1 MKIGIVGLGLI
12 GASLAG
18 DLRQLGHQVVG
29 TSRQVAT
36 CEQATQR
43 GLVNQAGTE
52 LEILAAMEAII
63 ICTPIANIVPTV
75 QQLAG
80 LIKPGTLVTDAG
92 SVKGSIVAAAT
103 QIWPHFV
110 GGHPMAGKAE
120 SGIEAAELGMF
131 RDQPYVIT
139 PVAGTMESSIAQL
152 ASLVTALGAR
162 LYYATPEEHDQAVA
176 WISHLPVMISG
187 SLISACVAN
196 GETQVLQLAKDLASS
211 GFKDTSRVGGG
222 NPELGLM
229 MAKYNRTELLQAL
242 AGYQQDL
249 AETMQAIE
257 QENWDVLRLKLE
269 QNQAARPDFLPV
281 PTGIE

>member
-18 DLRQLGHQVVG
+18 DLRQLGHLVIG
-29 TSRQVAT
+29 TSRQTAT
-36 CEQATQR
+36 CELATQR
-43 GLVNQAGTE
+43 GLVDKAGTE
-52 LEILAAMEAII
+52 LAILTEMEAIV
-63 ICTPIANIVPTV
+63 ICTPIANILPTV
-75 QQLAG
+75 AQLAD

-103 QIWPHFV
+103 ELWPQFV

-120 SGIEAAELGMF
+120 NGIEAAELGMF
-131 RDQPYVIT
+131 QDQPYVIT
-139 PVAGTMESSIAQL
+139 PIAGTDQLAIEQL

-162 LYYATPEEHDQAVA
+162 LYYASPAEHDRAVA
-176 WISHLPVMISG
+176 WISHLPAMVSG

-196 GETQVLQLAKDLASS
+196 SDAQGLRLAQDLASS

-229 MAKYNRTELLQAL
+229 MAQYNRLEVLRAL
-242 AGYQQDL
+242 RGYQQDL

-257 QENWDVLRLKLE
+257 QEDWKGLRSKLE
-269 QNQAARPDFLPV
+269 QNQAARPDFL
-281 PTGIE
+281 

>member
-18 DLRQLGHQVVG
+18 DLRQLGHLVIG
-29 TSRQVAT
+29 TSRQTAT
-36 CEQATQR
+36 CELATQR
-43 GLVNQAGTE
+43 GLVDKAGTE
-52 LEILAAMEAII
+52 LAILTEMEAIV
-63 ICTPIANIVPTV
+63 ICTPIANILPTV
-75 QQLAG
+75 AQLAD

-103 QIWPHFV
+103 ELWPQFV

-120 SGIEAAELGMF
+120 NGIEAAELGMF
-131 RDQPYVIT
+131 QDQPYVIT
-139 PVAGTMESSIAQL
+139 PIAGTEQRAIEQL

-162 LYYATPEEHDQAVA
+162 LYYASPAEHDRAVA
-176 WISHLPVMISG
+176 WISHLPAMVSG

-196 GETQVLQLAKDLASS
+196 SDAQGLRLAQDLASS

-229 MAKYNRTELLQAL
+229 MAQYNRLEVLRAL
-242 AGYQQDL
+242 RGYQQDL

-257 QENWDVLRLKLE
+257 QEDWEGLRSKLE
-269 QNQAARPDFLPV
+269 QNQAARPDFL
-281 PTGIE
+281 

>member
-18 DLRQLGHQVVG
+18 DLRQLGHIVVG
-29 TSRQVAT
+29 TSRQAAT
-36 CEQATQR
+36 CSLAIER
-43 GLVNQAGTE
+43 GLVDEAGME

-63 ICTPIANIVPTV
+63 ICTPIAHIVPTV
-75 QQLAG
+75 MRLAS
-80 LIKPGTLVTDAG
+80 LIQPGTLVTDAG

-120 SGIEAAELGMF
+120 SGLEAAELGMF
-131 RDQPYVIT
+131 CDQPYVIT
-139 PVAGTMESSIAQL
+139 PIEQTIKSSIEQL

-187 SLISACVAN
+187 SLISACVINNDAS
-196 GETQVLQLAKDLASS
+196 GLQLAKNLASS

-229 MAKYNRTELLQAL
+229 MAKYNRQEVLRAL

-249 AETMQAIE
+249 TETVRSIE
-257 QENWDVLRLKLE
+257 LEDWEGLRLKLE
-269 QNQAARPDFLPV
+269 QNQANRPDFLP
-281 PTGIE
+281 PTT

>member
-29 TSRQVAT
+29 TSRRAAT
-36 CEQATQR
+36 GELAIQR
-43 GLVNQAGTE
+43 GLVDQAGTE
-52 LEILAAMEAII
+52 LAILAEMEAII

-75 QQLAG
+75 AELAQ

-103 QIWPHFV
+103 QLWPHFV

-131 RDQPYVIT
+131 REQPYVIT
-139 PVAGTMESSIAQL
+139 PVTETIGSSIEQL

-162 LYYATPEEHDQAVA
+162 LYYASPTEHDQAVA
-176 WISHLPVMISG
+176 WISHLPVLVSG

-196 GETQVLQLAKDLASS
+196 SDADGLQLAQNLASS

-229 MAKYNRTELLQAL
+229 MAQYNRVEVLRAL

-249 AETMQAIE
+249 AETVSAIE
-257 QENWDVLRLKLE
+257 QEDWEELRSKLQ
-269 QNQAARPDFLPV
+269 QNQAIRPDFLSSSS
-281 PTGIE
+281 

>member
-18 DLRQLGHQVVG
+18 DLRQLGHLVVG
-29 TSRQVAT
+29 TSRQTAT
-36 CEQATQR
+36 CKIAIQR
-43 GLVNQAGTE
+43 GLVDQAGTD
-52 LEILAAMEAII
+52 LAILAEMETIV

-75 QQLAG
+75 AQLAD

-103 QIWPHFV
+103 QIWPDFV

-139 PVAGTMESSIAQL
+139 PIAETAPSSIERL
-152 ASLVTALGAR
+152 ASFVTALGAR
-162 LYYATPEEHDQAVA
+162 LYYATPEEHDRVVA

-196 GETQVLQLAKDLASS
+196 SDAQGLQLAQDLASS

-229 MAKYNRTELLQAL
+229 MAKYNREEVLRAL
-242 AGYQQDL
+242 RGYQQDL
-249 AETMQAIE
+249 AETIQAIE
-257 QENWDVLRLKLE
+257 QENWEGLRSKLE
-269 QNQAARPDFLPV
+269 QNQAARPDFL
-281 PTGIE
+281 

>member
-1 MKIGIVGLGLI
+1 MKIGVVGLGLI

-18 DLRQLGHQVVG
+18 DLRQLGHLVVG
-29 TSRQVAT
+29 TSRQADT
-36 CEQATQR
+36 CKLAIER
-43 GLVNQAGTE
+43 GLVDEAGTE
-52 LEILAAMEAII
+52 LDILAEMEAII

-75 QQLAG
+75 GQLAS

-120 SGIEAAELGMF
+120 SGLEAAELGMF
-131 RDQPYVIT
+131 RDRPYVIT
-139 PVAGTMESSIAQL
+139 PIEGTVESSIEQL
-152 ASLVTALGAR
+152 ASLVTELEAR
-162 LYYATPEEHDQAVA
+162 LYYATPSEHDQAVA

-196 GETQVLQLAKDLASS
+196 SNPLGLQLAQNLASS
-211 GFKDTSRVGGG
+211 GFQDTSRVGGG

-229 MAKYNRTELLQAL
+229 MAKYNRAELLRVL

-249 AETMQAIE
+249 AETVRSIE
-257 QENWDVLRLKLE
+257 QEDWVGLRSKLE
-269 QNQAARPDFLPV
+269 QNQATRPGFLP
-281 PTGIE
+281 PAT

>member
-18 DLRQLGHQVVG
+18 DLRQLGHIVVG
-29 TSRQVAT
+29 TSRQAAT
-36 CEQATQR
+36 CSLAIER
-43 GLVNQAGTE
+43 GLVDEAGTE

-63 ICTPIANIVPTV
+63 ICTPIAHIVPTV
-75 QQLAG
+75 MRLAS
-80 LIKPGTLVTDAG
+80 LIQPGTLVTDAG
-92 SVKGSIVAAAT
+92 SVKGSIVATAT

-139 PVAGTMESSIAQL
+139 PIEQTIKSSIEQL

-187 SLISACVAN
+187 SLISACVIN
-196 GETQVLQLAKDLASS
+196 NDVSGLQLAKNLASS

-222 NPELGLM
+222 NPELGMM
-229 MAKYNRTELLQAL
+229 MAKYNRQEVLRAL
-242 AGYQQDL
+242 VGYQQDL
-249 AETMQAIE
+249 TDTVRAIE
-257 QENWDVLRLKLE
+257 LEDWEGLRLKLE
-269 QNQAARPDFLPV
+269 QNQANRPDFLP
-281 PTGIE
+281 PTT

>member
-18 DLRQLGHQVVG
+18 DLRQLGHMVVG

-36 CEQATQR
+36 CKLAISR
-43 GLVNQAGTE
+43 GLVDEAGTE
-52 LEILAAMEAII
+52 LDILAEMEAII
-63 ICTPIANIVPTV
+63 ICTPIAHIVPTV
-75 QQLAG
+75 TQLAS

-131 RDQPYVIT
+131 QGQPYVIT
-139 PVAGTMESSIAQL
+139 PIKGTVKSSIEQL
-152 ASLVTALGAR
+152 ANLVNALGAR

-196 GETQVLQLAKDLASS
+196 NDPLGLRLAQNLASS

-229 MAKYNRTELLQAL
+229 MAKYNRAEVLRVL

-249 AETMQAIE
+249 AETVRAIE
-257 QENWDVLRLKLE
+257 LEDWAGLQLKLE
-269 QNQAARPDFLPV
+269 QNQATRTNFLP
-281 PTGIE
+281 PTI